1 MDSTTAS
8 EDLVHTQCAWRAT
21 YQALAA
27 ATRPSDNTPLRR
39 RLLRL
44 STRIMRLRQQAGSSG
59 RAGMGA
65 A

>member
-1 MDSTTAS
+1 MDSITVP
-8 EDLVHTQCAWRAT
+8 EDLAQARRAWRAT

-27 ATRPSDNTPLRR
+27 TSRPADNTRLRR

-44 STRIMRLRQQAGSSG
+44 STRMVRLRQQAGSSE
-59 RAGMGA
+59 RAGVWA